1 MPNIPTTRYEE
12 HSRRLHDRDAIT
24 SKQNKL
30 QNRANH
36 LEESCA
42 SLAEQIRAKLGLI
55 EVTSDD
61 EKGWMLEVV
70 AIVAVVALALEISP
84 AHMMSLVFTFA
95 SVPELYALTAMFTVI
110 GFLIGFFT
118 GELMLR
124 HKLARRRTVAD
135 NVFLALLV
143 IGAVAFLG
151 FGYQMRYA
159 YAVATSASSAAAM
172 TPVLQAATMTAL
184 AGLGILIAVI
194 VGYYRESKTVWTN
207 RRDLERLQRDLAKS
221 TRYLADT
228 RTELTRTQ
236 ETSVRFDTHDRRAGD
251 ARYAAPNGNGAP
263 STNGVT
269 PGDTTTG
276 TRAL

>member
-12 HSRRLHDRDAIT
+12 QSRRIHDRDAIK

-55 EVTSDD
+55 DVTSDD

-70 AIVAVVALALEISP
+70 VIVAIVALALEISP

-95 SVPELYALTAMFTVI
+95 SVPELYGLTAMFTVI

-124 HKLARRRTVAD
+124 HKLMRRRTLAD
-135 NVFLALLV
+135 TVFVSLLV
-143 IGAVAFLG
+143 VGAVAFLG
-151 FGYQMRYA
+151 FGFQMRYA
-159 YAVATSASSAAAM
+159 YAVATSSSSAAAM
-172 TPVLQAATMTAL
+172 SPVLQAATMTAL
-184 AGLGILIAVI
+184 AALGILIAVI
-194 VGYYRESKTVWTN
+194 VGYYRESKTVWSN
-207 RRDLERLQRDLAKS
+207 RRDLGRLQRELAKN

-228 RTELTRTQ
+228 RTELMRTQ

-251 ARYAAPNGNGAP
+251 ARYVAPNGNVAP
-263 STNGVT
+263 STNGVSS
-269 PGDTTTG
+269 GDTTKG
-276 TRAL
+276 TPAL